1 MWVKHKNVSYDTIL
15 NMKRFGITSKYF
27 LVKIRI
33 KGQYLIVFITL
44 NAVRGLE
51 NQA

>member
-27 LVKIRI
+27 LVKIRT
-33 KGQYLIVFITL
+33 KGQYLVFITL